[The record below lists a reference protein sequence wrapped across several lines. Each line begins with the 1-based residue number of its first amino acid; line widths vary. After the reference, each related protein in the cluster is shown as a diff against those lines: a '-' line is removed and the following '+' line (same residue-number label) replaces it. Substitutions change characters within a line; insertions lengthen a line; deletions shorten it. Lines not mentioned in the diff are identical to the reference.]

1 MRPSRSSV
9 SARAAALAHCR
20 AIRSD
25 RVRMP
30 RTHKNA
36 SSTPSTEPVYLRQL
50 RSAPACPA
58 VAHATT
64 PPVTSP
70 WPPRYFVALW
80 TTHAAPRLSGLIRYG
95 VVDVESTMSATPV
108 ALLRLASD

>member
-1 MRPSRSSV
+1 MRPSRSSGL
-9 SARAAALAHCR
+9 ARGAALGHCR
-20 AIRSD
+20 AIRSGT
-25 RVRMP
+25 VRMA

-36 SSTPSTEPVYLRQL
+36 SGPPSTEPVYLRQL
-50 RSAPACPA
+50 RSAPACSA

-95 VVDVESTMSATPV
+95 VVNVESTMSATPL